1 MVCVSTTESRV
12 WSCSTH
18 NHMTSVRQVTV
29 RLTRVKPAG
38 DGGILVYM
46 YNGCCVLWFALTTT
60 HNVPY

>member
-38 DGGILVYM
+38 DGGGYWYTCTMVAVSCGL
-46 YNGCCVLWFALTTT
+46 
-60 HNVPY
+60 P